1 MEKVHYPKMFR
12 SHPFWF
18 IAMLLLCPLGIGL
31 IVMFVWWINCKA
43 ERLIIGSESVELQK
57 GILSKYQNE
66 VFYSDVR
73 NIQIRQSLCDRIFNV
88 GHIGISSSG
97 QDGIEI
103 EIGGISDPDAIRD
116 FIYANR

>member
-12 SHPFWF
+12 SHPFLF

-31 IVMFVWWINCKA
+31 IIMFIWWLNCKA
-43 ERLIIGSESVELQK
+43 ERLIVGSESVELQL
-57 GILSKYQNE
+57 GILSKHQNE

-73 NIQIRQSLCDRIFNV
+73 NIQISQSLCDRIFNV
-88 GHIGISSSG
+88 GRIGISSSG

-103 EIGGISDPDAIRD
+103 EIGGIYNPDAIRD
-116 FIYANR
+116 FIYAHR